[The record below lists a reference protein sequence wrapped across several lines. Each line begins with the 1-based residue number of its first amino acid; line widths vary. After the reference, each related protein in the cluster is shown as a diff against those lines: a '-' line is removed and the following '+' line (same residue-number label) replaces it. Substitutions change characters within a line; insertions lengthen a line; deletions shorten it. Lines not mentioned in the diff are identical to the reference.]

1 MSEMS
6 GPRADGSP
14 ANSDRAAWAAEAARV
29 YADATGLD
37 YDEEV
42 DNAISDL
49 IASLLH
55 LADEQ
60 GLCPDTMLQRGQMH
74 YEHEAAEED
83 AND

>member
-1 MSEMS
+1 MSD
-6 GPRADGSP
+6 GPNVWGGP
-14 ANSDRAAWAAEAARV
+14 TNSDRAAWAADAARV

-37 YDEEV
+37 YDCEV
-42 DNAISDL
+42 DVAISDL

-74 YEHEAAEED
+74 YEHEAAEEECK
-83 AND
+83 

>member
-1 MSEMS
+1 MSEPTNS
-6 GPRADGSP
+6 ERAE
-14 ANSDRAAWAAEAARV
+14 WAADAARV

-37 YDEEV
+37 YDCEV
-42 DNAISDL
+42 DTAISDL

-60 GLCPDTMLQRGQMH
+60 GLCPDTMIQRGQMH

-83 AND
+83 DE

>member
-1 MSEMS
+1 MSE
-6 GPRADGSP
+6 GPNVRGGPTNSERAS
-14 ANSDRAAWAAEAARV
+14 WAADSARV

-37 YDEEV
+37 YDTEA
-42 DNAISDL
+42 DTAISDL

-60 GLCPDTMLQRGQMH
+60 GLCPETMLQRGQMH

-83 AND
+83 AHE

>member
-1 MSEMS
+1 VSETS

-14 ANSDRAAWAAEAARV
+14 ANHDRAAWAADSARA

-37 YDEEV
+37 YDEEA
-42 DNAISDL
+42 DIAISDL

-60 GLCPDTMLQRGQMH
+60 GLCPETMLQRGQMH

-83 AND
+83 ADD